1 MLGLYPAKIW
11 FGCRLNKVLH
21 IIQVIFQQYVKGNTF
36 EAFQTEIFDFK
47 VPVQNYYSSPKN
59 AKFWGLISS
68 QTVIIFK
75 NNLEQFLVW
84 NKMNENKGNLKTS
97 ILDIAQQIL
106 QNVGS

>member
-47 VPVQNYYSSPKN
+47 VPVQNYYLSPKN
-59 AKFWGLISS
+59 AKFWG
-68 QTVIIFK
+68 QMVIIFK